1 MYPESFS
8 KNLNY
13 KFRELELVV
22 KQLTSESEPSEIDID
37 LALEKTRQLYD
48 LLLRLDPGS
57 IERTDRKSLTVPTG
71 KPVVPSDPD
80 PVEDE
85 KVYEAEGIIPSPVPM
100 EREKP
105 GLDKEKANE
114 SGHGKSAES
123 RQEEATESK
132 YSKAA
137 ESNDGKEDEMKKINK
152 GEEEGD
158 RSQYDKASAS
168 RKNTTE
174 ANQEKEERKPD
185 NQNNPDEIEIVADR
199 YQSSQNYINQAIASK
214 QTKKDLTTR
223 LQSKP
228 IADLRNSIGLN
239 DKFLFIKE
247 IFKGRPEK
255 YNQCIDQLNKSASYE
270 EALSYLKD
278 NYSLDENNKVVKK
291 LLSLV
296 KRKHQS

>member
-13 KFRELELVV
+13 KFRELELVI
-22 KQLTSESEPSEIDID
+22 KQLTSETEPSEIDID

-48 LLLRLDPGS
+48 LLLRLDPGR
-57 IERTDRKSLTVPTG
+57 IERTDSKDLTIPTG

-105 GLDKEKANE
+105 GLDKEEANE
-114 SGHGKSAES
+114 SGHGKSDES
-123 RQEEATESK
+123 KHGKATESK

-137 ESNDGKEDEMKKINK
+137 ESNDGKEDKLKKINK
-152 GEEEGD
+152 GDEERD

-174 ANQEKEERKPD
+174 GDQEKEEQKPD
-185 NQNNPDEIEIVADR
+185 NQNDPDEIEIVADR

-255 YNQCIDQLNKSASYE
+255 YNQCIDQLNKSPSYE